1 MSSPREA
8 SYEGYPLG
16 RPLEGYKALILGIT
30 DENSIAYGCAR
41 AFRKLGADLAITYFD
56 DKSKPGVEPL
66 ARELEATLLE
76 RLDVQQPDQ
85 FEALSKR
92 IGKTW
97 GRLDIA
103 LHALAYAPKSETQGG
118 LLASTAGGFS
128 TAMDVSCHS
137 FIRMAKHAAPLM
149 SGAGTIVAMSYY
161 GSNKVIPKYALMG
174 PIKAALESAVRYL
187 AHELGPKGIRVHCV
201 SPGPI
206 RSSTPVELKDVD
218 MLLEKAE
225 KHSPLGQIVDIDDVG
240 MATAFLVTP
249 YGKRMTGSTFYVDG
263 GLNIMG

>member
-1 MSSPREA
+1 MSSTRQA
-8 SYEGYPLG
+8 SYEGYPIG

-30 DENSIAYGCAR
+30 DEHSIAYGCAR
-41 AFRKLGADLAITYFD
+41 AFRKLGAELAITCFD
-56 DKSKPGVEPL
+56 DKSKPRVEPL
-66 ARELEATLLE
+66 AKELEATLFE

-85 FEALSKR
+85 FETLFKR
-92 IGKTW
+92 IGRTW

-103 LHALAYAPKSETQGG
+103 LHAIAFAPKAESQGG
-118 LLASTAGGFS
+118 LLDTTPAGFS
-128 TAMDVSCHS
+128 TAMDISCHS

-149 SGAGTIVAMSYY
+149 SGAGTLVAMSYY
-161 GSNKVIPKYALMG
+161 GSNKVVPRYAMMG
-174 PIKAALESAVRYL
+174 PVKAALESSVRYL
-187 AHELGPKGIRVHCV
+187 AYALGPKGIRVHCV

-206 RSSTPVELKDVD
+206 KSSTSADLKDVD

-225 KHSPLGQIVDIDDVG
+225 KHSPLGQVVDIDDVG

-249 YGKRMTGSTFYVDG
+249 YGKRTTGSTFYVDG